1 MRDGGNKVFQKFIK
15 VVGLSVILL
24 LSQIAVN
31 PASAE

>member
-1 MRDGGNKVFQKFIK
+1 VFQKFIK

-24 LSQIAVN
+24 VSQIAVN